1 MFLMPRNNS
10 RKKKTSWL
18 RQTLI
23 FSIITLSLIGCRD
36 QSQVKGLVVNLEF
49 SDRTL
54 TDNLVT
60 RLKAKFITTSGYQ
73 GLNQDYNLVAVA
85 EWQGREVLREYL
97 KTSVPI
103 SKWSASRVYEVT
115 EYLYIPPLIN
125 IFEPKTPRGIEII
138 FRLMLEKS
146 DLTESLILYSR
157 SLQVQPCPVDVPDVV
172 LLDGWEKIKRFPANL
187 ESPSYELWTGQKAIC
202 LLKNPGRP
210 GILLLDGENAQQ
222 EGVGVSLFLGEKR
235 LDELVLPPGKFKKFY
250 SLTVANLGSEP
261 ELKLII
267 LVDKTLRLGQIYPG
281 VEDEREV
288 GLKINKIYFR

>member
-157 SLQVQPCPVDVPDVV
+157 SLKVQPCPVDVPDMV

-222 EGVGVSLFLGEKR
+222 EGVGFSLFLGEKR